1 MTQRRQQV
9 IGVTGISRR
18 DALRLGATAAA
29 GAAVGPFV
37 LRVAGAGEAFNWQ
50 RFKGSKIFI
59 QFSKNPWADT
69 MEKMLPDFEKQT
81 GIKAE
86 SATLPEIQARQK
98 LTVEFT
104 AGSGGIDAWYTSLH
118 VEKRRFWKS
127 GWYLDV
133 GKFLKDPTMT
143 APDYDWTTDVPD
155 AAKQLVTQRDGT
167 ISALIFQVDPWILF
181 YRKDL
186 FQQKGMNPPKTL
198 AEMEEFAQKFHS
210 APGLYGFVA
219 RGLKNANA
227 PAWDW
232 VLFSMGGNF
241 QTKDGKA
248 SIDTPEAVKAM
259 DYYAGMLKRFAPPG
273 VVNFNWYECS
283 SAFMQSQVAMYFDGV
298 NFAGQF
304 EDKEKSKVV
313 GKVGYTVLPAG
324 PGGQFSPVFGNAVA
338 VSAQSKNPGPAY
350 FFAQWAT
357 SKQNSIKEQLAGN
370 GSVRT
375 SVWNDP
381 EVKAKAKM
389 PPEWS
394 QAYQDSMKIG
404 RLGLPE
410 IVGVTEY
417 RDIIGVAIQKA
428 IEGAKS
434 ADVLAQAQKEFQE
447 VLDKTEK

>member
-1 MTQRRQQV
+1 MKRRKQHA
-9 IGVTGISRR
+9 IGVTRMSRR
-18 DALRLGATAAA
+18 DALRLGATAVV

-37 LRVAGAGEAFNWQ
+37 MRVAGAADAFSWQ

-59 QFSKNPWADT
+59 QVNKNPWSET
-69 MEKMLPDFEKQT
+69 MQKMLPEFEKQT
-81 GIKAE
+81 GIKVEFAE
-86 SATLPEIQARQK
+86 LPEIQARQK

-104 AGSGGIDAWYTSLH
+104 AGSGGIDVWATSMH
-118 VEKRRFWKS
+118 VEKRRFWRA
-127 GWYLDV
+127 GWYFDV
-133 GKFLKDPTMT
+133 SKFLKDPTMT
-143 APDYDWTTDVPD
+143 APDYDWSDMT
-155 AAKQLVTQRDGT
+155 AGARAIATQSDGS
-167 ISALIFQVDPWILF
+167 ISGLPSFVDPWILF

-186 FQQKGMNPPKTL
+186 FAQKGLKPPKTL
-198 AEMEEFAQKFHS
+198 AEMEEFAQKFHN
-210 APGLYGFVA
+210 APKFYGFVA

-248 SIDTPEAVKAM
+248 SLNTPEAVKAM

-283 SAFMQSQVAMYFDGV
+283 SAFMQDQVAQYFDGV
-298 NFAGQF
+298 NFASQF
-304 EDKEKSKVV
+304 EDPTKSKIA

-324 PGGQFSPVFGNAVA
+324 PGGHFSPIFGNAVA
-338 VSAQSKNPGPAY
+338 VSAQSKVPGPAY
-350 FFAQWAT
+350 YFAQWAT
-357 SKQNSIKEQLAGN
+357 SKQSAVKELLAGV
-370 GSVRT
+370 GSART

-389 PPEWS
+389 PADWA
-394 QAYQDSMKIG
+394 QAYVDSMKIG

-434 ADVLAQAQKEFQE
+434 ADVLAQAQTEFQE

>member
-1 MTQRRQQV
+1 MKPHEGSKKDARGMT
-9 IGVTGISRR
+9 RR
-18 DALRLGATAAA
+18 DVLRLGAGVAA
-29 GAAVGPFV
+29 GAAVGPSV
-37 LRVAGAGEAFNWQ
+37 MRVAGAGEAFNWQ

-59 QFSKNPWADT
+59 QFTKNPWSET
-69 MEKMLPDFEKQT
+69 MEKLLPDFEKQT

-86 SATLPEIQARQK
+86 FADLPEIQARQK

-104 AGSGGIDAWYTSLH
+104 AGSGGIDVWYTSMH
-118 VEKRRFWKS
+118 VEKRRFWRS
-127 GWYLDV
+127 GWYLDLR
-133 GKFLKDPTMT
+133 KFLNDPTMT
-143 APDYDWTTDVPD
+143 SPDYDWNDMAAGAKAIATQPD
-155 AAKQLVTQRDGT
+155 GS
-167 ISALIFQVDPWILF
+167 ISGLPAFIDPWILF

-186 FQQKGMNPPKTL
+186 FAQKGLKPPKTL
-198 AEMEEFAQKFHS
+198 AEMEEFAQKFQGPPS
-210 APGLYGFVA
+210 MYGFVA

-232 VLFSMGGNF
+232 VLFSMGGTF
-241 QTKDGKA
+241 LTKDGKA

-259 DYYAGMLKRFAPPG
+259 DYYAGILRRFAPPG

-283 SAFMQSQVAMYFDGV
+283 SAFMQGQVAQYFDGV
-298 NFAGQF
+298 NFASQF
-304 EDKEKSKVV
+304 EDKEKSKIA
-313 GKVGYTVLPAG
+313 GKVGYAVLPAG
-324 PGGQFSPVFGNAVA
+324 PGGHFSPIFGNAVA
-338 VSAQSKNPGPAY
+338 VSAQSKNPGAAY

-357 SKQNSIKEQLAGN
+357 SKQSAVKELLEGT
-370 GSVRT
+370 GSARM
-375 SVWNDP
+375 SVWNNP

-389 PPEWS
+389 PPDWS
-394 QAYQDSMKIG
+394 QAYVDSLKIG

-434 ADVLAQAQKEFQE
+434 ADVLAAAQKEFQE

>member
-1 MTQRRQQV
+1 MKQRRQPAV
-9 IGVTGISRR
+9 GSRGMTR
-18 DALRLGATAAA
+18 REILRLGAAVIA
-29 GAAVGPFV
+29 GAAAGPFV
-37 LRVAGAGEAFNWQ
+37 LRYAGAADAFSWR
-50 RFKGSKIFI
+50 RFAGQSIFI
-59 QFSKNPWADT
+59 QFTKNPWSDT
-69 MEKMLPDFEKQT
+69 MEKLLPDFEKQT
-81 GIKAE
+81 GIKVE
-86 SATLPEIQARQK
+86 FSDLPEIQARQK

-104 AGSGGIDAWYTSLH
+104 AGSGGIDVWYTSLH

-127 GWYLDV
+127 GWYADL

-143 APDYDWTTDVPD
+143 SPEYDWNDM
-155 AAKQLVTQRDGT
+155 AGGAKQAVTQPDGS
-167 ISALIFQVDPWILF
+167 ISGLPAFVDPWILF

-186 FQQKGMNPPKTL
+186 FQQKGLKPPRTL
-198 AEMEEFAQKFHS
+198 ADMEGFAQKFHNPPS
-210 APGLYGFVA
+210 LYGFVA

-232 VLFSMGGNF
+232 VLFSLGGNF
-241 QTKDGKA
+241 LTKDGKA
-248 SIDTPEAVKAM
+248 SIQTPEAIKSM
-259 DYYAGMLKRFAPPG
+259 DWYAGMLRRFAPPG

-283 SAFMQSQVAMYFDGV
+283 AAFMQGQVAMYYDGV
-298 NFAGQF
+298 NFASQF
-304 EDKEKSKVV
+304 EDKEKSKIA
-313 GKVGYTVLPAG
+313 GKVGYAVLPAG
-324 PGGQFSPVFGNAVA
+324 PGGHFSPIFSNAVA
-338 VSAQSKNPGPAY
+338 ISAQSKRQGPAY

-357 SKQNSIKEQLAGN
+357 SKQSAIKELLAGV
-370 GSVRT
+370 GSART

-389 PPEWS
+389 PVDWS
-394 QAYQDSMKIG
+394 QAYVDSLKIG

-434 ADVLAQAQKEFQE
+434 AEVLAQAQKEFQE

>member
-1 MTQRRQQV
+1 
-9 IGVTGISRR
+9 
-18 DALRLGATAAA
+18 L
-29 GAAVGPFV
+29 
-37 LRVAGAGEAFNWQ
+37 
-50 RFKGSKIFI
+50 
-59 QFSKNPWADT
+59 
-69 MEKMLPDFEKQT
+69 LPDFEKQT
-81 GIKAE
+81 DIKAE
-86 SATLPEIQARQK
+86 FATLPKIQARQK

-104 AGSGGIDAWYTSLH
+104 AGSGGIDVWYTSMH

-127 GWYLDV
+127 GWYYDV

-143 APDYDWTTDVPD
+143 APDYDWNDM
-155 AAKQLVTQRDGT
+155 AAGAKSIATQSDGS
-167 ISALIFQVDPWILF
+167 ISGLPAFVDPWIMF

-186 FQQKGMNPPKTL
+186 FAQKGLKAPKTL

-210 APGLYGFVA
+210 ARPLYGFVA

-227 PAWDW
+227 PAWIGC
-232 VLFSMGGNF
+232 FQHGGNF
-241 QTKDGKA
+241 QTNDGKA
-248 SIDTPEAVKAM
+248 PSTRLRPSRPWTTTP
-259 DYYAGMLKRFAPPG
+259 DAPALPASG

-283 SAFMQSQVAMYFDGV
+283 RLHAGQVAMYFDGV
-298 NFAGQF
+298 NFASQF
-304 EDKEKSKVV
+304 EDKEKSKIA

-324 PGGQFSPVFGNAVA
+324 PGGHFSPIFGNAVA
-338 VSAQSKNPGPAY
+338 VSAQSKVPGPAY

-357 SKQNSIKEQLAGN
+357 SKQSAVKELLAGV
-370 GSVRT
+370 GSART

-389 PPEWS
+389 PADWA
-394 QAYQDSMKIG
+394 QAYVDSLKIG

-410 IVGVTEY
+410 IVAVTEY

>member
-1 MTQRRQQV
+1 MKRRRQHAT
-9 IGVTGISRR
+9 GFPGISRR
-18 DALRLGATAAA
+18 DALRLGATAVA

-37 LRVAGAGEAFNWQ
+37 MRVAGAADAFSWQ

-143 APDYDWTTDVPD
+143 APDYDWSTDVPD

-186 FQQKGMNPPKTL
+186 FQQKGLQPPKTL

-210 APGLYGFVA
+210 SPNLYGFVA

-241 QTKDGKA
+241 QTTEGKA
-248 SIDTPEAVKAM
+248 SLNTPEAVKAM

-304 EDKEKSKVV
+304 EDKEKSKVA

-434 ADVLAQAQKEFQE
+434 TDVLALAQEEFQE

>member
-1 MTQRRQQV
+1 MTKRRQQV

-18 DALRLGATAAA
+18 DALRLGATAAV

-37 LRVAGAGEAFNWQ
+37 MRVAGAADAFSWQ

-59 QFSKNPWADT
+59 QVAKNPWSET
-69 MEKMLPDFEKQT
+69 MQKMLPDFEKQT
-81 GIKAE
+81 GIKVEFAE
-86 SATLPEIQARQK
+86 LPELQARQK

-104 AGSGGIDAWYTSLH
+104 AGSGGIDVWTTSMH
-118 VEKRRFWKS
+118 VEKRRFWRS
-127 GWYLDV
+127 GWYYDV
-133 GKFLKDPTMT
+133 SKFLKDPTMT
-143 APDYDWTTDVPD
+143 APDYDWSDMT
-155 AAKQLVTQRDGT
+155 AGAQAIATQSDGS
-167 ISALIFQVDPWILF
+167 ISGLPSFVDPWILF

-186 FQQKGMNPPKTL
+186 FAQKGLKPPKTL
-198 AEMEEFAQKFHS
+198 AEMEAQAGKFHD
-210 APGLYGFVA
+210 GKNNFYGFVA

-283 SAFMQSQVAMYFDGV
+283 SAFMQGQVAMYFDGV
-298 NFAGQF
+298 NFASQF
-304 EDKEKSKVV
+304 EDKEKSKIA

-324 PGGQFSPVFGNAVA
+324 PGGHFSPIFGNAVA
-338 VSAQSKNPGPAY
+338 VSSQSKVPGPAY

-357 SKQNSIKEQLAGN
+357 SKQSAVKELLAGV
-370 GSVRT
+370 GSART

-389 PPEWS
+389 PADWS
-394 QAYQDSMKIG
+394 QAYVDSLKIG

-434 ADVLAQAQKEFQE
+434 ADVLAAAQKEFQE